1 RNGMVLPEGMEFNGT
16 PGCGLNTPNS
26 KSGSA
31 SGWRELTSDVT
42 ASCNVNAH
50 IAYFPAT
57 FYLPVDYPAPDG
69 FREDRRMRATH
80 ACSYTWA
87 TGTERCELY
96 EDEIRLFNY
105 SSTPAYNA
113 AIQNFANWFSY
124 YGARNRSMVAA
135 VTNSLATVNNKSL
148 GYFTNNKRVA
158 VN

>member
-1 RNGMVLPEGMEFNGT
+1 IPPIDAFGFSRSHVYNRAYFDPDTSYQPWKDHLGVSWPDATPTAVRVDPNTATPVLDLTVERRNTSSSNATHHAFRVRNGMVLPEGMEFNGT

-69 FREDRRMRATH
+69 FREDRR
-80 ACSYTWA
+80 
-87 TGTERCELY
+87 
-96 EDEIRLFNY
+96 
-105 SSTPAYNA
+105 
-113 AIQNFANWFSY
+113 
-124 YGARNRSMVAA
+124 
-135 VTNSLATVNNKSL
+135 
-148 GYFTNNKRVA
+148 
-158 VN
+158 